1 MHEFVDVTNT
11 KDQCFILP
19 LSRHIKVM
27 QNCCVFT
34 IFILQKKNPHF
45 PRQIKVVQ
53 FLFCRKKTRL
63 KMLFRSKTAIK
74 ALFQD
79 SFKAFKINLQK
90 K

>member
-19 LSRHIKVM
+19 LSRQIKVV

-45 PRQIKVVQ
+45 PRQIKVVN
-53 FLFCRKKTRL
+53 
-63 KMLFRSKTAIK
+63 S
-74 ALFQD
+74 
-79 SFKAFKINLQK
+79 
-90 K
+90 